1 MPRSGSKSRAPLA
14 AACCAPDG
22 LDHTCNPPEGSESAK
37 EPRSRPKPFRG
48 KVADPCPRG
57 TEEVKARKRSRPV
70 RSKARRIAAN
80 VRERKR
86 ILDYNQA
93 FNALR
98 LSLRHDLNGK
108 RLSKIATLRRAI
120 SKIAALS
127 MFLRSAPA
135 QRWPCSHAEC
145 QSLAQEPGL
154 RDSCLQAYQ
163 IPVASCSLPPETS
176 YGDLSH
182 LPTCSSPDYP
192 KCAPE
197 SPFYFHQPP
206 SASPKDEGL
215 MPSPQYYSNGNYQ
228 FGVRTS
234 CHQHHVETFVDSSPV
249 PLTWQFNYF
258 PGTNYQQTLPM
269 H

>member
-1 MPRSGSKSRAPLA
+1 MPRSGSKNKATLEA
-14 AACCAPDG
+14 ADYSDEEDEVCDPQEDG
-22 LDHTCNPPEGSESAK
+22 EAAK
-37 EPRSRPKPFRG
+37 EQRNKPKAF
-48 KVADPCPRG
+48 KSNVAICPQEA
-57 TEEVKARKRSRPV
+57 EESKAKKRTRPV

-98 LSLRHDLNGK
+98 LSLKHDLNGK

-120 SKIAALS
+120 NKISTLS

-135 QRWPCSHAEC
+135 QRWTCNHTEC
-145 QSLAQEPGL
+145 QSLAEEHRLG
-154 RDSCLQAYQ
+154 DCSLQAYQ
-163 IPVASCSLPPETS
+163 IPIERCPLPPETS
-176 YGDLSH
+176 YGDPNH
-182 LPTCSSPDYP
+182 LPTCSSPHYP
-192 KCAPE
+192 KCTSG

-206 SASPKDEGL
+206 NASPKDEGL
-215 MPSPQYYSNGNYQ
+215 MASPQYYSSGNYQ
-228 FGVRTS
+228 LGVRTA
-234 CHQHHVETFVDSSPV
+234 CHQNHAETFVDSSSV